1 MPTDGP
7 ALDAGA
13 SPETAGK
20 RRGATPFTPPL
31 SISLPQVL
39 EDGSDARFRE
49 FIWALLVV
57 AARIHKFPEAFGRR
71 IGISSAEYVVLIATA
86 HIEGAR
92 GVGIR
97 ALADYL
103 HLPAPH
109 VTTTVGKLVA
119 KGLLGKR
126 PNPEDGRGVLVSL
139 TAAGGAALER
149 LAPFQRE
156 VNDVLFGDFD
166 RAQFTALAELME
178 IFERS
183 SDRALDTVAAFE
195 REEKDARARTRR
207 SAREQ

>member
-1 MPTDGP
+1 MPTDGS
-7 ALDAGA
+7 ATHAV
-13 SPETAGK
+13 TAGGPSAK
-20 RRGATPFTPPL
+20 RRRAAPFTPPL

-39 EDGSDARFRE
+39 EDGSDDRFRE
-49 FIWALLVV
+49 FIWTLLVV
-57 AARIHKFPEAFGRR
+57 ASRLHKFPEAFGRR
-71 IGISSAEYVVLIATA
+71 IGISSAEYVVLIAAA

-97 ALADYL
+97 ALADHM

-119 KGLLGKR
+119 KGLLSKR

-139 TAAGGAALER
+139 TAKGQAALER

-156 VNDVLFGDFD
+156 VNDVLFGSFD
-166 RAQFTALAELME
+166 RAQFASLARLMD

-183 SDRALDTVAAFE
+183 SDRALDTVAVLE
-195 REEKDARARTRR
+195 RDARESRR
-207 SAREQ
+207 RATSAAGER